1 MENLKVIVKRDQREV
16 RVNGRNKLMP
26 TGTYTCS
33 VSFDNKMLVST
44 KRGTIKENDYK
55 LVCHENNLP
64 ENINEIEIKNP
75 NVQFFKGLRPDGT
88 RYFYCSIHLYKM
100 YDYSKEK
107 DVDCIRTI
115 WFNNQELNLLAQKG
129 FKIEFVEKSLS
140 DAELKEMIGDSSVN
154 AE

>member
-16 RVNGRNKLMP
+16 RENGRMKLKP
-26 TGTYTCS
+26 IGTYTCS
-33 VSFDNKMLVST
+33 VSFDNKIMVST
-44 KRGTIKENDYK
+44 KRGTINENDYK
-55 LVCHENNLP
+55 LVCYGNNLP

-75 NVQFFKGLRPDGT
+75 IVEFYKGLRPDGT
-88 RYFYCSIHLYKM
+88 RYYYCSIHLYKM

-129 FKIEFVEKSLS
+129 IKIEFVEKSLS
-140 DAELKEMIGDSSVN
+140 DAELKEMNGDSQLN